1 MSDISVRIAAPLT
14 PFSDACNETSN
25 LIDAAKAAVGNLKSD
40 GNFPKARAEAVQAIE
55 DVVHALDDRLGGD
68 LKAIYSHFYGE
79 AKRIFVL
86 LPESTK
92 TPISMDGMTKLSAW
106 LPTNSLHQYSYLNV
120 HDFSKACDALSQE
133 DDVAAKVDP
142 QTFLYTSRD
151 DMSARAIIVRTYL
164 YVKGLIDSGN
174 EDYFFLSFC
183 YAAAKSDR
191 FRTVLAN
198 KVREARDAIGS
209 DELEKIKIE
218 GLTNAEVKDKINA
231 MLDMINSCLD
241 EAKDAVADLKN
252 CVSFY
257 QSLAVCFGATEE
269 ALTEALRL
277 YDEAQSITF

>member
-14 PFSDACNETSN
+14 PFSDACSETSN
-25 LIDAAKAAVGNLKSD
+25 LVDAAKAAVGNLKSD

-68 LKAIYSHFYGE
+68 LKAIYSHFYSE
-79 AKRIFVL
+79 AKRIFIL

-92 TPISMDGMTKLSAW
+92 TPITMDGMTKLSAW

-120 HDFSKACDALSQE
+120 HDFSKACDALSQ
-133 DDVAAKVDP
+133 DDDIMTKVDP

-164 YVKGLIDSGN
+164 YVKGLMDSGN

-183 YAAAKSDR
+183 YAAAKSDQ
-191 FRTVLAN
+191 FRTILAN

-218 GLTNAEVKDKINA
+218 GLTNAEVEDKINA

-241 EAKDAVADLKN
+241 EAKAAITDLKS